1 MVASGQ
7 DYAEQPGERQSM
19 RYVPTNA
26 SQKDAD
32 EQPGERGVT
41 MMATEG
47 SDTRGARADRE
58 SPSD

>member
-7 DYAEQPGERQSM
+7 DYAEHQGERQSM
-19 RYVPTNA
+19 RYVPNA

-32 EQPGERGVT
+32 EQPEERRVT
-41 MMATEG
+41 MLATEG
-47 SDTRGARADRE
+47 SDTRGAMADKK